1 MMSSY
6 NYRMA
11 KYIWIWE
18 NIKKFGADPSSSYG
32 DSVQYIQ
39 WNTMREV
46 SYLCDLFPWRHEHFT
61 MVMTHIVARLDHVE
75 DRRGVTVGNWLPG
88 DIHNTS
94 VLSFSDLRTA
104 RDIRHPWKK
113 YIISLYIYIHTHT
126 EAEQKS
132 WHFASDIFNVFSLMK
147 LFQFFIKFHRSLF
160 LRGKL
165 IIRQHWFR
173 GCLGPNRWQAN
184 ILNCI
189 TEQFSCQS
197 IRSYVRKWL
206 LANNNFISWWLSEA
220 KNNIGL
226 GQH

>member
-39 WNTMREV
+39 WNIMREV

-104 RDIRHPWKK
+104 RDIRHPWKV
-113 YIISLYIYIHTHT
+113 YIISLYIYIYIYIYTHT
-126 EAEQKS
+126 LRLNKRA
-132 WHFASDIFNVFSLMK
+132 DILQVTFSMY
-147 LFQFFIKFHRSLF
+147 F
-160 LRGKL
+160 L
-165 IIRQHWFR
+165 
-173 GCLGPNRWQAN
+173 
-184 ILNCI
+184 
-189 TEQFSCQS
+189 
-197 IRSYVRKWL
+197 
-206 LANNNFISWWLSEA
+206 
-220 KNNIGL
+220 
-226 GQH
+226 